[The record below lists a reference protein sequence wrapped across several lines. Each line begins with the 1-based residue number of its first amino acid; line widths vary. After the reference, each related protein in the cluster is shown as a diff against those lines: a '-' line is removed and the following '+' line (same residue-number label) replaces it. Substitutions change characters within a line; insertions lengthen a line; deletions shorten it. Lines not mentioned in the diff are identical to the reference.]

1 VYYEV
6 FEVNGLLNKLVPR
19 QQIATIYELVLTE
32 LWERGIRG
40 IITDLDNTLVSAKTP
55 LATPELIK
63 WLDELQRLGF
73 KVVVLS
79 NNGEARVSKFAA
91 PLGIPF
97 VYGARK
103 PQHAAF
109 RRALAIL
116 ELEPE
121 QVVVLGDQLLT
132 DVLGGNR
139 FGLYTVLVQP
149 IAVAE
154 EGLFTRVNRQI
165 EKLVRRFHKNAW

>member
-1 VYYEV
+1 M
-6 FEVNGLLNKLVPR
+6 LNKLVPR
-19 QQIATIYELVLTE
+19 QQIATVYELVLTE

-63 WLDELQRLGF
+63 WLDELTRLGF

-97 VYGARK
+97 VYAARK
-103 PQHAAF
+103 PRNAAF
-109 RRALAIL
+109 HRALAIL
-116 ELEPE
+116 NLEPE

-139 FGLYTVLVQP
+139 LGLYTVLVQP
-149 IAVAE
+149 IALAE
-154 EGLFTRVNRQI
+154 EGFFTRVNRQI
-165 EKLVRRFHKNAW
+165 EKLVRRIHKNA

>member
-1 VYYEV
+1 M
-6 FEVNGLLNKLVPR
+6 LNKLVPR
-19 QQIATIYELVLTE
+19 QQVATVYELVLTE

-40 IITDLDNTLVSAKTP
+40 IITDLDNTLVSARTP

-63 WLDELQRLGF
+63 WLSELQQLGF

-91 PLGIPF
+91 PLEIPF

-103 PQHAAF
+103 PRIAAF
-109 RRALAIL
+109 HRALSIL
-116 ELEPE
+116 NLKPE
-121 QVVVLGDQLLT
+121 ETAVLGDQLLT

-139 FGLYTVLVQP
+139 MGLYTVLVQP
-149 IAVAE
+149 IALQE
-154 EGLFTRVNRQI
+154 EGFFTRVNRVI
-165 EKLVRRFHKNAW
+165 EKLIRLVNKNA